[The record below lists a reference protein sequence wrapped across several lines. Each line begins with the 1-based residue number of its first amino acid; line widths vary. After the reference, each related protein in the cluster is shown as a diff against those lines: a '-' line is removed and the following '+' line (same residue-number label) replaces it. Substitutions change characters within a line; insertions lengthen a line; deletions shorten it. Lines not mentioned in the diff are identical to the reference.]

1 MAVDLVTHALTTLA
15 NVKEALT
22 IPTATTDKDDLIKS
36 IINAVTELIEG
47 WCRRRFLSTTYTDEL
62 YDGDDSYILF
72 LEHYPI
78 ISVTSLYVN
87 DVLQTV
93 RTETL
98 GPGYVIYLKEGKIE
112 HDMAFS
118 GGRQNIKITY
128 VAGWAA
134 IPNDV
139 EMAARMQASRVFQLI
154 NKKELDIASRSL
166 ADGSIQLMRK
176 EFLPEVEIML
186 KKYKVMIIC

>member
-1 MAVDLVTHALTTLA
+1 MAVTLVTHALTTLA
-15 NVKEALT
+15 NVKEALGIT
-22 IPTATTDKDDLIKS
+22 TDNTDKDDFIKS
-36 IINAVTELIEG
+36 IINAVTEFIEG

-62 YDGDDSYILF
+62 YDGDDSYTLF
-72 LEHYPI
+72 LQHYPI
-78 ISVTSLYVN
+78 ISVTTLHIN
-87 DVLQTV
+87 DVLQTA
-93 RTETL
+93 RTTTL
-98 GPGYVIYLKEGKIE
+98 GPGYVVYLNEGKIE

-118 GGRQNIKITY
+118 SGRQNVKITY

-139 EMAARMQASRVFQLI
+139 EMAARLQVSRVFQLI
-154 NKKELDIASRSL
+154 DKKELDISSRSL

-186 KKYKVMIIC
+186 EKYKVMIIC